1 MLGADACKATRGTS
15 MALGGEMNMDRGD
28 FESCAESLPDGRER
42 TEALEAVAR
51 IKQLQAREVEQE
63 KEMEAIHQ
71 SGVGSSKGDRTGCFL
86 FFLPLAYLL
95 VSGLYRGRFPN
106 FFHKHI
112 QYTYW
117 SEEPYIFAFMALFL
131 GAAASILLGI
141 ALGFGRTWI
150 GRRPT
155 IASTR
160 RAKTHARDA

>member
-1 MLGADACKATRGTS
+1 MSPYAQ
-15 MALGGEMNMDRGD
+15 
-28 FESCAESLPDGRER
+28 SLPDGPEK

-51 IKQLQAREVEQE
+51 IKQLQARGAELE
-63 KEMEAIHQ
+63 KQMQTIRE
-71 SGVGSSKGDRTGCFL
+71 SGAGSSQGDRIGCFL
-86 FFLPLAYLL
+86 LSLPLAYLL
-95 VSGLYRGRFPN
+95 ISGLYRGRFPN

-117 SEEPYIFAFMALFL
+117 SEEPYIFLFIALFL

-141 ALGFGRTWI
+141 ALGFGWTWI